1 MRNREYRDQMEQIKP
16 DAAALER
23 LYAMVD
29 GQTAPRQRRRRLG
42 RRVVTAA
49 AVCAGLHEQTALC
62 SRKDAPP
69 VSVMA
74 FALIFRP
81 PFYTWAGGSQEN
93 AGRKPGPRSGRKGA
107 FFTKNLLDTPAA
119 YCAILYLSG

>member
-23 LYAMVD
+23 QYAMVD

-49 AVCAGLHEQTALC
+49 ASQMGETRFDGLCA
-62 SRKDAPP
+62 
-69 VSVMA
+69 M
-74 FALIFRP
+74 LIR
-81 PFYTWAGGSQEN
+81 
-93 AGRKPGPRSGRKGA
+93 R
-107 FFTKNLLDTPAA
+107 
-119 YCAILYLSG
+119 